1 MCLAARYACGL
12 IAMIRCI
19 PLAAF
24 SAALAFAI
32 VVQAEECLT
41 VKAGIAREIGRLKS
55 DGREKSYCVYARAG
69 QTMKVTVKPLAPDM
83 VTRGNVI
90 SPLIS
95 ERQPT
100 MCIRCRKGRGL
111 SMFEGERDQHD
122 LGHREERRPS
132 REHQG
137 IERAVALCQDIGRLQ
152 TRTLPRPR
160 VGSGEHS
167 QSGHRPTANT
177 AIPTNAINTRWLS
190 TKASWR
196 AEPGRLLLP

>member
-24 SAALAFAI
+24 SAALAFAN

-90 SPLIS
+90 SPLSHQNDGGPGGVIFDQKLS
-95 ERQPT
+95 E
-100 MCIRCRKGRGL
+100 KGRY
-111 SMFEGERDQHD
+111 
-122 LGHREERRPS
+122 
-132 REHQG
+132 
-137 IERAVALCQDIGRLQ
+137 DI
-152 TRTLPRPR
+152 R
-160 VGSGEHS
+160 VGQRYEKKSGEFE
-167 QSGHRPTANT
+167 
-177 AIPTNAINTRWLS
+177 LS
-190 TKASWR
+190 IELK
-196 AEPGRLLLP
+196 